1 MQIYMASEEVTVTTP
16 QNHKVKIRM
25 KSLGEDVW
33 DTTIVYV
40 GQPHRV
46 GKFKGKDHAIE
57 AATKKAIKVA
67 DVNLVPQNGPRR

>member
-1 MQIYMASEEVTVTTP
+1 
-16 QNHKVKIRM
+16 M
-25 KSLGEDVW
+25 KNLGEDVW
-33 DTTIVYV
+33 DTTLVYV
-40 GQPHRV
+40 GQAHRV